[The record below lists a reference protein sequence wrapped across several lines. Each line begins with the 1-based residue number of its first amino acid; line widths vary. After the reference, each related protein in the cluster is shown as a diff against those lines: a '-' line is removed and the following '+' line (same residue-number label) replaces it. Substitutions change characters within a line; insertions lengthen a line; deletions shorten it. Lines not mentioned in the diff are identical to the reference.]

1 MARKTIDYEQV
12 GEDYHEHRKL
22 KRGAAGWILLAG
34 LGVAY
39 VISGDFAGWNFGL
52 AEGGWGGL
60 LIATILM
67 AVMYTCMVLGLA
79 EMSSSLPVAGAGY
92 AFARRAMGPL
102 GGFATG
108 MAVLIEYAVAPAAIA
123 TFIGGYVEA
132 LGLFGLTNGWVVY
145 LIAYAI
151 FVGIH
156 LYGVGEALKLMFAI
170 TAIAVVALV
179 AAVIGLLPDFST
191 SNMLDIKVDT
201 GAAMSSDFLPF
212 GIAGVVGALVYGI
225 WFFLAIE
232 GVPLA
237 AEEADDPARD
247 MPKGII
253 GGMLTLLLFAAL
265 ILFIVPGAAGSSV
278 VQGSDNPL
286 PEAIRA
292 VRGDGSVLADFVNY
306 AGLAGLIASFFSII
320 YAYSRQLFALSRAG
334 YLPKSLSLTSGRNTP
349 WVALI
354 VPGTIGFI
362 LATIPVEHHGDPGR
376 RRRAAHQ
383 HRGVRRDGLLRA
395 AQPQPHPAAAQGTRT
410 GAAVPHSR
418 WCGDHRRR
426 PGAQCD
432 RGHRD
437 VLRRR
442 EGRRH
447 HRAGLHRGAGV
458 LLVLQPAPP
467 GALGPRGGVRRD
479 RGGGVP
485 SPLTTPLG
493 SRFLKD
499 CTRVPS
505 PRVTRVPS
513 SR

>member
-1 MARKTIDYEQV
+1 MARKTVDYEQV
-12 GEDYHEHRKL
+12 GESYLEHRKL
-22 KRGAAGWILLAG
+22 KRGAAGWVLLAG

-92 AFARRAMGPL
+92 GFARRAMGPL

-123 TFIGGYVEA
+123 VFIGGYVEA

-151 FVGIH
+151 FIGIH

-170 TAIAVVALV
+170 TAVAVVALV
-179 AAVIGLLPDFST
+179 AAVIGLLPHFST
-191 SNMLDIKVDT
+191 SNMLDIKPDGST
-201 GAAMSSDFLPF
+201 MASDFLPF
-212 GIAGVVGALVYGI
+212 GIAGVVAALVYGI

-237 AEEADDPARD
+237 AEEAEDPAKD

-265 ILFIVPGAAGSSV
+265 ILFIVPGSAGSSA

-334 YLPKSLSLTSGRNTP
+334 YLPKHLSLTTGRNTP
-349 WVALI
+349 WAALI
-354 VPGTIGFI
+354 APGTIGFV
-362 LATIPVEHHGDPGR
+362 LATVLSQTMATPADAGALLINIAVFGATVSYVLLNLSHI
-376 RRRAAHQ
+376 
-383 HRGVRRDGLLRA
+383 LLRRKEPDLERPYRTPGGVVTTGVALVLSVVAVIATFFVDQKA
-395 AQPQPHPAAAQGTRT
+395 AGITALVFIAALAYFWFY
-410 GAAVPHSR
+410 S
-418 WCGDHRRR
+418 
-426 PGAQCD
+426 
-432 RGHRD
+432 
-437 VLRRR
+437 
-442 EGRRH
+442 RH
-447 HRAGLHRGAGV
+447 HLVHQAPEEEFAAIEEAESRLH
-458 LLVLQPAPP
+458 
-467 GALGPRGGVRRD
+467 
-479 RGGGVP
+479 
-485 SPLTTPLG
+485 
-493 SRFLKD
+493 
-499 CTRVPS
+499 
-505 PRVTRVPS
+505 
-513 SR
+513 